1 MIVSKKFFH
10 IAHYKK
16 MLPVVLLSCVTL
28 IGCSNSNI
36 QSESPK
42 QTKQE
47 HISNQSFVKL
57 EKRL

>member
-16 MLPVVLLSCVTL
+16 ILPVVLLSCVTL

-36 QSESPK
+36 QSEPSK
-42 QTKQE
+42 QTKKE
-47 HISNQSFVKL
+47 NTEWSFTFESL
-57 EKRL
+57 I